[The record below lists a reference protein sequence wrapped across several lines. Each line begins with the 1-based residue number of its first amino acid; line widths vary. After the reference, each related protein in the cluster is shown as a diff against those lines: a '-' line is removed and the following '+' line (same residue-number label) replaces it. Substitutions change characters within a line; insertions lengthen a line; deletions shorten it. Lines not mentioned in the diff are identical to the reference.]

1 MSDTIVVDSVS
12 KKFIIQSFRAN
23 TFKEYVIRRI
33 KKDHD
38 PGKEFWALKDVSFSI
53 QSGKTLGIIGH
64 NGAGKSTLLRL
75 ICGLGRPT
83 KGEIITYG
91 RVSALLELGSG
102 FHLDL
107 TGRENIL
114 TVGILNGYTAEQ
126 VKEKEKEIIK
136 FSELENFIDQPLRT
150 FSNGMFLRLA
160 FSSAIHF
167 EPEIIVID
175 EILAVGDISFQQK
188 CIRKLTNLKS
198 LAKSLIITS
207 HDTDQI
213 KNLCDEI
220 LVLEDG
226 KVVTIDIPDKAIK
239 CYHDI
244 MVRRTER
251 RAKEIAKDYKSTEA
265 ENNEG
270 SRIGTLEAIIEDVSL
285 YDASGKQ
292 VEKLTKNDPLRID
305 INYKINN
312 ENIEDLILLL
322 SIINSQSVNCFETH
336 IHSVKNTFGV
346 LKKSGA
352 VSCYFP
358 NMNLLPG
365 CYNVVVGLYPTNWE
379 VTYDYHWNMYEFY
392 IDGYDGYPHYRT
404 GVMALSPEWSV
415 LTDKS
420 IK

>member
-1 MSDTIVVDSVS
+1 
-12 KKFIIQSFRAN
+12 
-23 TFKEYVIRRI
+23 
-33 KKDHD
+33 
-38 PGKEFWALKDVSFSI
+38 
-53 QSGKTLGIIGH
+53 
-64 NGAGKSTLLRL
+64 
-75 ICGLGRPT
+75 LGRPT
-83 KGEIITYG
+83 NGTIFTNG
-91 RVSALLELGSG
+91 RISALLELGSG

-114 TVGILNGYTAEQ
+114 TVGILNGYSAEQ

-188 CIRKLTNLKS
+188 CVRKLTNLKS
-198 LAKSLIITS
+198 RAKSLIITS

-244 MVRRTER
+244 MVQRTER

-305 INYKINN
+305 INYIINN

-379 VTYDYHWNMYEFY
+379 VTYDYHWNMHELY
-392 IDGYDGYPHYRT
+392 IDENVDYPHYRT

-415 LTDKS
+415 INDIE